1 MQIVSISQWYSD
13 INEER
18 EFFLKVIDNEKE
30 QEYIYD
36 KKKWSSSNDISGED
50 SSELFWLEN
59 RLDSLKI
66 RNFFNEHISE
76 IHDIERKIR
85 EIKEK
90 KRPPLH
96 GDSSKLESCVN
107 KIINKYGQK
116 GYKVSPAEIYKFLIG
131 KIDPLILKK

>member
-1 MQIVSISQWYSD
+1 MRETIVSEWLPAAMCMGISKEEFYS
-13 INEER
+13 
-18 EFFLKVIDNEKE
+18 LTPA
-30 QEYIYD
+30 
-36 KKKWSSSNDISGED
+36 
-50 SSELFWLEN
+50 
-59 RLDSLKI
+59 
-66 RNFFNEHISE
+66 E
-76 IHDIERKIR
+76 IEPYARAH

-90 KRPPLH
+90 KRPPL

>member
-1 MQIVSISQWYSD
+1 MQIVSISRWYTD

-36 KKKWSSSNDISGED
+36 KEKWSSNHTNYED
-50 SSELFWLEN
+50 SDELY
-59 RLDSLKI
+59 RLKDKLDHLQAY
-66 RNFFNEHISE
+66 NFFNEHISE

-96 GDSSKLESCVN
+96 GDSYKLESCVN

-116 GYKVSPAEIYKFLIG
+116 GYKVSPAEIHKFLIG
-131 KIDPLILKK
+131 KIDSLILQK